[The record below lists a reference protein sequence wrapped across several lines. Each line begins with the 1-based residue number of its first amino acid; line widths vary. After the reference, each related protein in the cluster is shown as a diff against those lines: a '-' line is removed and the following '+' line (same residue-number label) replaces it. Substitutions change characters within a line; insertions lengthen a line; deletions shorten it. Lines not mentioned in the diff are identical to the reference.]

1 MDIIIEAIEQAG
13 FSPLPSNE
21 EDAGAFE
28 AEGLRFGWEARD
40 GEAVFYTSL
49 GVLPQHPST
58 ELCER
63 LLEADCLGIGTGG
76 GHIGLYG
83 PTRTL
88 LYSFRTRIDGADVPR
103 RPSSGRRRNSAPL
116 SPTRAHC
123 LSRARCSGFDVCGHS
138 LSARMRR
145 SVHAGG
151 PDNVRPARAIS
162 SADQRVRFGLG

>member
-1 MDIIIEAIEQAG
+1 MDIIIEAVEQAG
-13 FSPLPSNE
+13 FSPLPTNE
-21 EDAGAFE
+21 GDAGAFE
-28 AEGLRFGWEARD
+28 AEGLRFGWEAKD

-88 LYSFRTRIDGADVPR
+88 LYSFTTRVDGADVPR
-103 RPSSGRRRNSAPL
+103 LADMLSNFVGRAPAFIRE
-116 SPTRAHC
+116 TTE
-123 LSRARCSGFDVCGHS
+123 
-138 LSARMRR
+138 LSAAQSDEGAMPF
-145 SVHAGG
+145 SGAMLWV
-151 PDNVRPARAIS
+151 
-162 SADQRVRFGLG
+162 

>member
-63 LLEADCLGIGTGG
+63 LLEVDCLGIGTGG

-103 RPSSGRRRNSAPL
+103 LANMLADFVGRAPAFIRETTEFSAAQSDEGALPFSGAML
-116 SPTRAHC
+116 W
-123 LSRARCSGFDVCGHS
+123 V
-138 LSARMRR
+138 
-145 SVHAGG
+145 
-151 PDNVRPARAIS
+151 
-162 SADQRVRFGLG
+162 

>member
-103 RPSSGRRRNSAPL
+103 LANMLADFVGRAPAFIRKTTEFSAAQSDEGALPFSGAML
-116 SPTRAHC
+116 W
-123 LSRARCSGFDVCGHS
+123 V
-138 LSARMRR
+138 
-145 SVHAGG
+145 
-151 PDNVRPARAIS
+151 
-162 SADQRVRFGLG
+162 

>member
-58 ELCER
+58 ELCEC

-103 RPSSGRRRNSAPL
+103 LANMLADFVGRAPAFIRETTEFSAAQSDEGALPFSGAML
-116 SPTRAHC
+116 W
-123 LSRARCSGFDVCGHS
+123 V
-138 LSARMRR
+138 
-145 SVHAGG
+145 
-151 PDNVRPARAIS
+151 
-162 SADQRVRFGLG
+162 

>member
-13 FSPLPSNE
+13 FSPLSSNE

-28 AEGLRFGWEARD
+28 AEGLRFGWEAKD
-40 GEAVFYTSL
+40 GETVFYTSL
-49 GVLPQHPST
+49 GVLPQNPST

-88 LYSFRTRIDGADVPR
+88 LYSFRTRVDGADVPR
-103 RPSSGRRRNSAPL
+103 LAGMLADFVGRAPAFIREATEFSAAQSDEGAMPFSGSML
-116 SPTRAHC
+116 W
-123 LSRARCSGFDVCGHS
+123 V
-138 LSARMRR
+138 
-145 SVHAGG
+145 
-151 PDNVRPARAIS
+151 
-162 SADQRVRFGLG
+162 

>member
-1 MDIIIEAIEQAG
+1 MDIIIKAVEQAG
-13 FSPLPSNE
+13 FSPLPTNE

-28 AEGLRFGWEARD
+28 AEGLRFGWEAKD
-40 GEAVFYTSL
+40 GEGVFYTSL

-88 LYSFRTRIDGADVPR
+88 LYSFRTRVDGADVQRLADMLSDFVGRAPAFIR
-103 RPSSGRRRNSAPL
+103 ETTEFSAAQSDEGAMQFSGAML
-116 SPTRAHC
+116 W
-123 LSRARCSGFDVCGHS
+123 V
-138 LSARMRR
+138 
-145 SVHAGG
+145 
-151 PDNVRPARAIS
+151 
-162 SADQRVRFGLG
+162 